1 MKFKVLHNMRGRMR
15 IHVMTNEMTDL
26 QADKLEYDLAAQD
39 MILTAKVYERTSDV
53 VITYAGERQLL
64 LLSYLQTY
72 YYRRKVQKMRRF
84 RSGRATEPEI
94 LGQIH

>member
-53 VITYAGERQLL
+53 VITYAGEDSSFSLICKL
-64 LLSYLQTY
+64 IIID
-72 YYRRKVQKMRRF
+72 
-84 RSGRATEPEI
+84 GR
-94 LGQIH
+94 

>member
-39 MILTAKVYERTSDV
+39 MREQV
-53 VITYAGERQLL
+53 
-64 LLSYLQTY
+64 
-72 YYRRKVQKMRRF
+72 M
-84 RSGRATEPEI
+84 
-94 LGQIH
+94 

>member
-39 MILTAKVYERTSDV
+39 MILTAKVYERTGDV
-53 VITYAGERQLL
+53 VITYAGERLKFRCLMVSRLQRQL
-64 LLSYLQTY
+64 
-72 YYRRKVQKMRRF
+72 
-84 RSGRATEPEI
+84 
-94 LGQIH
+94 

>member
-39 MILTAKVYERTSDV
+39 MILTAKVYERTCHC
-53 VITYAGERQLL
+53 
-64 LLSYLQTY
+64 
-72 YYRRKVQKMRRF
+72 
-84 RSGRATEPEI
+84 GR
-94 LGQIH
+94 

>member
-39 MILTAKVYERTSDV
+39 MILTAKVYERTGDV
-53 VITYAGERQLL
+53 VITYTGERQI

-72 YYRRKVQKMRRF
+72 YDSRNV
-84 RSGRATEPEI
+84 
-94 LGQIH
+94 